1 MRNFTDDWMRLVGV
15 FVTVMLAAVGVFVV
29 IAAVVALFH

>member
-29 IAAVVALFH
+29 IAAVVSLFN

>member
-29 IAAVVALFH
+29 ISAVVSLFR

>member
-15 FVTVMLAAVGVFVV
+15 FATVLLAAVGAFVV
-29 IAAVVALFH
+29 IAAVVALFN